1 MIQILIDNPLLLL
14 FLVSALGYLLGQVRF
29 FGTSLGIAAVLFVG
43 LFFGALD
50 PALKLPEII
59 YLLGLVLFV
68 YTVGLSS
75 GAGFFASLRRDGLRY
90 NIFGLSML
98 LFAAGL
104 VVAIY
109 YALRLTPAVSAGL
122 FAGALT
128 NTPALASVLDG
139 IRTSSAPEVVER
151 LINQPVVG
159 YSIAYPVGFIGMI
172 IAISVAQRT
181 WRVDP
186 VRETET
192 LRAFGMSGDRLLNHT
207 IEVTRPEAEGR
218 SARDLLA
225 ATQADVVIGRVKRGE
240 EMTLASGDTTLA
252 VGDLVSVI
260 GSEESIAAFEAALGQ
275 RSTVELPL
283 DRTEFDYRRIF
294 VSNPDVVGIPLRRL
308 DVRARVDAMITRVRR
323 GDMDLLPHG
332 DTVLELGDRVRVLT
346 RRERLDEVTRFFGD
360 SYRSLS
366 EIDILSFTLGLALGL
381 LVGLIPIPLPGGVTL
396 KLGNAG
402 GPLVVSLILGALRR
416 TGPIV
421 WILPYS
427 ANLTLRQVG
436 LVMFLA
442 GVGTRSGYAFVQ
454 TLTGGGGLI
463 LFAAGA
469 VVTLSMAGLTL
480 VVGYKLLKI
489 PTGLLMGI
497 LSGIQTN
504 PGVLAYAQQEAKND
518 LPAIGYAT
526 VYPMATIAKIILA
539 QLILVSLR

>member
-1 MIQILIDNPLLLL
+1 
-14 FLVSALGYLLGQVRF
+14 
-29 FGTSLGIAAVLFVG
+29 
-43 LFFGALD
+43 
-50 PALKLPEII
+50 
-59 YLLGLVLFV
+59 
-68 YTVGLSS
+68 
-75 GAGFFASLRRDGLRY
+75 
-90 NIFGLSML
+90 
-98 LFAAGL
+98 
-104 VVAIY
+104 
-109 YALRLTPAVSAGL
+109 
-122 FAGALT
+122 
-128 NTPALASVLDG
+128 
-139 IRTSSAPEVVER
+139 
-151 LINQPVVG
+151 
-159 YSIAYPVGFIGMI
+159 
-172 IAISVAQRT
+172 
-181 WRVDP
+181 
-186 VRETET
+186 
-192 LRAFGMSGDRLLNHT
+192 MSGDRLLNRT
-207 IEVTRPEAEGR
+207 VEITRPEVDGR
-218 SARDLLA
+218 PVRDLLA
-225 ATQADVVIGRVKRGE
+225 ATKGDVVVGRVKRGE
-240 EMTLASGDTTLA
+240 EMTLATGDTTLA
-252 VGDLVSVI
+252 MGDLVSVI
-260 GSEESIAAFEAALGQ
+260 GSEESITAFEKALGQ
-275 RSTVELPL
+275 RSAVELPL

-294 VSNPDVVGIPLRRL
+294 VSRPDVVGIPLNEL
-308 DVRARVDAMITRVRR
+308 DVRNRFDAMITRVRR

-346 RRERLDEVTRFFGD
+346 RRERMDEVTRFFGD

-454 TLTGGGGLI
+454 TLMGGDGLT

-469 VVTLSMAGLTL
+469 VVTLSMAALTL
-480 VVGYKLLKI
+480 VVGYKVLKI

>member
-75 GAGFFASLRRDGLRY
+75 GAGFFASFRRDGLRY
-90 NIFGLSML
+90 NIFGFSML

-109 YALRLTPAVSAGL
+109 YALRLTPAISAGL

-139 IRTSSAPEVVER
+139 IRTSSTPEVVER

-172 IAISVAQRT
+172 VAIAVAQRT
-181 WRVDP
+181 WRVDAS
-186 VRETET
+186 RETET
-192 LRAFGMSGDRLLNHT
+192 LRAFGMSGDRLINHT
-207 IEVTRPEAEGR
+207 IEITRREVDGR
-218 SARDLLA
+218 STRDLLA
-225 ATQADVVIGRVKRGE
+225 ATKADVVVGRVKRGD
-240 EMTLASGDTTLA
+240 EMTLASGDMTLA

-260 GSEESIAAFEAALGQ
+260 GSEESVAAFETALGR
-275 RSTVELPL
+275 RSAVELPL

-294 VSNPDVVGIPLRRL
+294 VSNPDVVGIPLGKL
-308 DVRARVDAMITRVRR
+308 DVRTRFDAMITRVRR

-332 DTVLELGDRVRVLT
+332 NMVLELGDRVRAVT
-346 RRERLDEVTRFFGD
+346 RRERMDEVTHFFGD

-454 TLTGGGGLI
+454 TLMGGDGLT

-469 VVTLSMAGLTL
+469 VVTLSMAALTL

>member
-75 GAGFFASLRRDGLRY
+75 GAGFFASFRRDGLRY
-90 NIFGLSML
+90 NIFGFSML

-109 YALRLTPAVSAGL
+109 YALRLTPAISAGL

-139 IRTSSAPEVVER
+139 IRTSSTPEVVER

-172 IAISVAQRT
+172 VAIAVAQRT
-181 WRVDP
+181 WRVDAS
-186 VRETET
+186 RETET
-192 LRAFGMSGDRLLNHT
+192 LRAFGMSGDRLINHT
-207 IEVTRPEAEGR
+207 IEITRREVDGR
-218 SARDLLA
+218 STRDLLA
-225 ATQADVVIGRVKRGE
+225 ATKADVVVGRVKRGD

-260 GSEESIAAFEAALGQ
+260 GSEESVAAFETALGR
-275 RSTVELPL
+275 RSAVELPL

-294 VSNPDVVGIPLRRL
+294 VSNPDVVGIPLGKL
-308 DVRARVDAMITRVRR
+308 DVRTRFDAMITRVRR

-332 DTVLELGDRVRVLT
+332 NMVLELGDRVRAVT
-346 RRERLDEVTRFFGD
+346 RRERMDEVTHFFGD

-454 TLTGGGGLI
+454 TLMGGDGLT

-469 VVTLSMAGLTL
+469 VVTLSMAALTL